1 MIMLINTTKQWT
13 GRINQYRSLTNP
25 ILNYVI
31 NNSYSFCN
39 NLKNPKIYTSPNFAI
54 LSRNK
59 LIKIGTFDGSYR
71 HFSSQNEEKGKI
83 SNLKNNLNTIQGI
96 NLQKVKVNEVRRLF
110 LLAKPETS
118 TLAAGIA
125 LLAFSSSITMAVP
138 FALGHVIDVI
148 YTADP
153 VEMKQNLKNVCLGL
167 VGLFVTGGLANF
179 GRVYLMNIAAQ
190 RITRNLRSSV
200 FSSIIKQ
207 EITFFDMNRTGEL
220 INRLSADTSTVSQS
234 VTLNISDGL
243 RSMVMVIAGVGMMF
257 YMSAD
262 LAVVGL
268 SIVPPVAIMAIFYG
282 KYLKRISKNV
292 QDTLAEST
300 QVAEERISN
309 IRTVRSFAQEMRE
322 MGEYDKQIDNVLKL
336 TYKESLARGLFFGTL
351 VTESALSVG
360 SLSSFLLYA
369 AYVGVAF
376 GGLSSFYSELNKG
389 LGASTRLFQLMER
402 VPSMPFTQGLQLPQE
417 EFQGHISIRNISFG
431 YPTRSDRPIFNSFS
445 LEVPAGNIIAIVGA
459 SGSGKSTIGSLLLRF
474 YDPQE
479 GEILLDSH
487 PLHELDPLWLRSR
500 IASEPSLFS
509 TTIYENILYGCRDRD
524 DVTRE
529 DVMKAARE
537 ANALS
542 FIESFPEKFETV
554 VGERGVMLSGGQ
566 KQRIAIARAIISN
579 PKILILDEATSALD
593 AESENLVQEALEK
606 LMKNRTVITIAHRL
620 STISMCEEL
629 Q

>member
-1 MIMLINTTKQWT
+1 MIIMLINTTKQWT
-13 GRINQYRSLTNP
+13 ARINQYRSLTNP
-25 ILNYVI
+25 VLNYVI

-39 NLKNPKIYTSPNFAI
+39 NLKNPKIFTSSPNFAI

-59 LIKIGTFDGSYR
+59 FIKIGTFDGSYR
-71 HFSSQNEEKGKI
+71 HFSSQNEEKGNI

-96 NLQKVKVNEVRRLF
+96 NLQKVKVNEVKRLF

-179 GRVYLMNIAAQ
+179 GRVYLMNIAAH

-207 EITFFDMNRTGEL
+207 EISFFDMNRTGEL

-243 RSMVMVIAGVGMMF
+243 RSLVMVIAGVGMMF

-292 QDTLAEST
+292 QVTL
-300 QVAEERISN
+300 
-309 IRTVRSFAQEMRE
+309 
-322 MGEYDKQIDNVLKL
+322 
-336 TYKESLARGLFFGTL
+336 
-351 VTESALSVG
+351 
-360 SLSSFLLYA
+360 
-369 AYVGVAF
+369 
-376 GGLSSFYSELNKG
+376 
-389 LGASTRLFQLMER
+389 
-402 VPSMPFTQGLQLPQE
+402 
-417 EFQGHISIRNISFG
+417 
-431 YPTRSDRPIFNSFS
+431 
-445 LEVPAGNIIAIVGA
+445 
-459 SGSGKSTIGSLLLRF
+459 
-474 YDPQE
+474 
-479 GEILLDSH
+479 
-487 PLHELDPLWLRSR
+487 
-500 IASEPSLFS
+500 
-509 TTIYENILYGCRDRD
+509 
-524 DVTRE
+524 
-529 DVMKAARE
+529 
-537 ANALS
+537 
-542 FIESFPEKFETV
+542 
-554 VGERGVMLSGGQ
+554 
-566 KQRIAIARAIISN
+566 
-579 PKILILDEATSALD
+579 
-593 AESENLVQEALEK
+593 
-606 LMKNRTVITIAHRL
+606 
-620 STISMCEEL
+620 
-629 Q
+629 